1 MISKHK
7 SGRYYYCEV
16 SNIEQELFC
25 KALFDDGSLSTNLY
39 PEDFQVIF
47 VVTFTLT
54 VSGYFSK
61 ITGCAHRLVSHFM
74 TYVIIVSNVLFIE

>member
-47 VVTFTLT
+47 VVKFTLT
-54 VSGYFSK
+54 VAGHFSK
-61 ITGCAHRLVSHFM
+61 RTECAHRQVLHYM
-74 TYVIIVSNVLFIE
+74 TLCHYRFQRFIH